1 MGRTTT
7 DIKADLI
14 TTNIRFLSMVAR
26 PATSSATRART
37 VPQWNVRPGEM
48 SAQAMLKL
56 IELFVFFNHERRQF
70 LANIFSSRAIARWL
84 LTVALRATTESPAY
98 FVLN

>member
-1 MGRTTT
+1 
-7 DIKADLI
+7 
-14 TTNIRFLSMVAR
+14 
-26 PATSSATRART
+26 
-37 VPQWNVRPGEM
+37 M

-56 IELFVFFNHERRQF
+56 IALFVFFNHERRQF